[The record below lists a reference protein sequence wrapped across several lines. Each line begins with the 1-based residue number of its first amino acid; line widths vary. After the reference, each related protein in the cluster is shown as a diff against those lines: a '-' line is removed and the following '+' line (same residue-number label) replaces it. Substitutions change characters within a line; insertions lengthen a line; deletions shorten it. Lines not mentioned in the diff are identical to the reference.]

1 MLRLS
6 SRPEFSHFCDHC
18 QAHDSGSGER
28 RTCMTTPQ
36 IESDM
41 QELVQLVL
49 ENSSDGVHTN
59 VKNSFLT
66 VAKGFYYGAYCDPE
80 TINSHIEKVLFERV
94 M

>member
-1 MLRLS
+1 
-6 SRPEFSHFCDHC
+6 
-18 QAHDSGSGER
+18 
-28 RTCMTTPQ
+28 MTTPQ